1 MQNPSDFYHER
12 LIFFQD
18 KAAKLK
24 SKIRWIGTLRLVVF
38 LLGAVLFYFFFKQA
52 ILSFSIA
59 LLFFS
64 LFVYLVF
71 LYNKYQKDHKKT
83 IELINLNQLEL
94 EIAQGNFSHCDPGEE
109 FISPN
114 HPFSY
119 DLDLFGENSFFAY
132 LNRTAT
138 ESGKK
143 KLAET
148 LSSNNISEIKEKQES
163 IKELSQKPEW
173 RQDFTATAKL
183 VKTETSEKSI
193 LQWINNHE
201 PFLNQTFRLLP
212 IGFSFISLFILALIH
227 FSVLP
232 FSILTLWFF
241 TGLGIT
247 MIWVKKIQNFAGHA
261 EKAYSTI
268 SQFEQLI
275 KSIEN
280 ESFHALLL
288 LNKQKEL
295 YQEEVKA
302 SKKLLQFARLLDK
315 FDQRNNIF
323 IGLIGNAL
331 FLRDIFLV
339 LKMELWLKVNQHEVE
354 KWFETLSFF
363 DAQVSLG
370 NFAFNHPLCTFPNLV
385 SDTFCISASQ
395 IGHPMINMKKRVY
408 NEFKI
413 KPQEFFIITGANMAG
428 KSTFLRTIGLSILMA
443 NCGLPV
449 CAKEFLYK
457 PIPLISSMRT
467 NDSLSKEESY
477 FFSELKRL
485 KFIVDELEN
494 KPYFIILDEIL
505 KGTNSQDKALG
516 SRKFLS
522 RLAQSGSTGLIAT
535 HDLSICSLSGSVEN
549 ITNFYFD
556 AEIINDELHFD
567 YKIKPG
573 ICQNMNASFLLKK
586 MKIV

>member
-1 MQNPSDFYHER
+1 MENPSDFYHKR

-24 SKIRWIGTLRLVVF
+24 STIRWIGTLRLLVF
-38 LLGAVLFYFFFKQA
+38 LLGAVLFYIFFGQV
-52 ILSFSIA
+52 ILSIYIV

-64 LFVYLVF
+64 LFIYLVF

-83 IELINLNQLEL
+83 IELIHLNQLEI

-109 FISPN
+109 FLSPN

-148 LSSNNISEIKEKQES
+148 LSSNNLSGIKEKQES
-163 IKELSQKPEW
+163 IKELSQKPDW

-193 LQWINNHE
+193 LQWINNHK
-201 PFLNQTFRLLP
+201 PFLNQKFRLLP
-212 IGFSFISLFILALIH
+212 IAFSAISLAVIALIEFSF
-227 FSVLP
+227 LP

-241 TGLGIT
+241 VGLGIT

-280 ESFHALLL
+280 ESFDSVQLR
-288 LNKQKEL
+288 NKQKEL
-295 YQEEVKA
+295 CQNDVKA
-302 SKKLLQFARLLDK
+302 SKKLFQFSRLLDK
-315 FDQRNNIF
+315 FDQRNNLF
-323 IGLIGNAL
+323 IGVIGNAL
-331 FLRDIFLV
+331 FLRDISLV
-339 LKMELWLKVNQHEVE
+339 LKMELWLKENRQEVE
-354 KWFETLSFF
+354 SWFETLSFF
-363 DAQVSLG
+363 DAQASLG
-370 NFAFNHPLCTFPNLV
+370 NFAFNHPHFTFPTL
-385 SDTFCISASQ
+385 SSETFCIYATQ
-395 IGHPMINMKKRVY
+395 IGHPMIKLTKRVD

-413 KPQEFFIITGANMAG
+413 RPQEFFIITGANMAG

-457 PIPLISSMRT
+457 PIALITSMRT
-467 NDSLSKEESY
+467 ADSLSNEESY

-494 KPYFIILDEIL
+494 QPYFVILDEIL
-505 KGTNSQDKALG
+505 KGTNSHDKALG
-516 SRKFLS
+516 SQKFLS

-535 HDLSICSLSGSVEN
+535 HDLSICSLSESVEN
-549 ITNFYFD
+549 IQNFYFD
-556 AEIINDELHFD
+556 AEIMNDELYFD

>member
-1 MQNPSDFYHER
+1 MQNPSDFYHKR

-38 LLGAVLFYFFFKQA
+38 LLGAVLFYIFFEQA
-52 ILSFSIA
+52 IVSFPIA

-71 LYNKYQKDHKKT
+71 LYNKYQKDYKKT
-83 IELINLNQLEL
+83 NELIHLNQLEI
-94 EIAQGNFSHCDPGEE
+94 EIAQGNFSQCDPGEE
-109 FISPN
+109 FLSPN

-119 DLDLFGENSFFAY
+119 DVDLFGENSFFAY

-148 LSSNNISEIKEKQES
+148 LSSNNISGIKEKQAS
-163 IKELSQKPEW
+163 IRELSQKPEW

-183 VKTETSEKSI
+183 IKTETSEKSI

-201 PFLNQTFRLLP
+201 PFLNQKFRLLP
-212 IGFSFISLFILALIH
+212 ILFSAISLAVIALIQ

-232 FSILTLWFF
+232 FFILTLWFF
-241 TGLGIT
+241 VGLGIT

-280 ESFHALLL
+280 ESFDSVQLR
-288 LNKQKEL
+288 NKQKEL
-295 YQEEVKA
+295 CQNDVKA
-302 SKKLLQFARLLDK
+302 SKKLFQFSRLLDK
-315 FDQRNNIF
+315 FDQRNNLF
-323 IGLIGNAL
+323 IGVIGNAL
-331 FLRDIFLV
+331 FLRDLSLV
-339 LKMELWLKVNQHEVE
+339 LKMELWLKENRHEVE
-354 KWFETLSFF
+354 TWFETLSFF
-363 DAQVSLG
+363 DAQASLG
-370 NFAFNHPLCTFPNLV
+370 NFAFNHPQFTFPTLV
-385 SDTFCISASQ
+385 SDNFCIQASQ
-395 IGHPMINMKKRVY
+395 IGHPMIKLTKRVD
-408 NEFKI
+408 NEFTI
-413 KPQEFFIITGANMAG
+413 RPQEFFIITGANMAG
-428 KSTFLRTIGLSILMA
+428 KSTFLRTIGLAILMA

-457 PIPLISSMRT
+457 PIALMTSMRT

-485 KFIVDELEN
+485 KLIVDELEN
-494 KPYFIILDEIL
+494 QPYFVILDEIL
-505 KGTNSQDKALG
+505 KGTNSHDKALG
-516 SRKFLS
+516 SQKFLS

-535 HDLSICSLSGSVEN
+535 HDLSICSLSESVEN
-549 ITNFYFD
+549 IQNFYFD
-556 AEIINDELHFD
+556 AEIIHDELHFD

-586 MKIV
+586 MNIV

>member
-1 MQNPSDFYHER
+1 MENPSDFYHKR

-24 SKIRWIGTLRLVVF
+24 STIRWMGTLRLLVF
-38 LLGAVLFYFFFKQA
+38 LLGPVLFYFFFEQV
-52 ILSFSIA
+52 ILSISIV

-64 LFVYLVF
+64 LFIYLVF

-83 IELINLNQLEL
+83 IELIHLNQLEI

-109 FISPN
+109 FLSPN

-148 LSSNNISEIKEKQES
+148 LSSNNLSGIKEKQES
-163 IKELSQKPEW
+163 IKELSQKPDW

-193 LQWINNHE
+193 LQWINNHK
-201 PFLNQTFRLLP
+201 PFLNQKFRLLP
-212 IGFSFISLFILALIH
+212 IAFSAISLAVIALIEFSF
-227 FSVLP
+227 LP

-241 TGLGIT
+241 VGLGIT

-280 ESFHALLL
+280 ESFDSVQLR
-288 LNKQKEL
+288 NKQKEL
-295 YQEEVKA
+295 CQNDVKA
-302 SKKLLQFARLLDK
+302 SKKLFQFSRLLDK
-315 FDQRNNIF
+315 FDQRNNLF
-323 IGLIGNAL
+323 IGVIGNAL
-331 FLRDIFLV
+331 FLRDISLV
-339 LKMELWLKVNQHEVE
+339 LKMELWLKENRQEVE
-354 KWFETLSFF
+354 SWFETLSFF
-363 DAQVSLG
+363 DAQASLG
-370 NFAFNHPLCTFPNLV
+370 NFAFNHPHFTVPTLSSETF
-385 SDTFCISASQ
+385 SIHATQ
-395 IGHPMINMKKRVY
+395 IGHPMIKLTKRVD

-413 KPQEFFIITGANMAG
+413 RPQEFFIITGANMAG

-457 PIPLISSMRT
+457 PIALITSMRT
-467 NDSLSKEESY
+467 ADSLSNEESY

-494 KPYFIILDEIL
+494 QPYFVILDEIL
-505 KGTNSQDKALG
+505 KGTNSHDKALG
-516 SRKFLS
+516 SQKFLS

-535 HDLSICSLSGSVEN
+535 HDLSICSLSESVEN
-549 ITNFYFD
+549 VQNFYFD
-556 AEIINDELHFD
+556 AEIMNDELYFD

>member
-1 MQNPSDFYHER
+1 MENPSDFYHKR

-24 SKIRWIGTLRLVVF
+24 STIRWIGTLRLLVF
-38 LLGAVLFYFFFKQA
+38 LLGAVLFYIFFEQV
-52 ILSFSIA
+52 ILSISIV

-64 LFVYLVF
+64 LFIYLVF

-83 IELINLNQLEL
+83 IELIHLNQLEI

-109 FISPN
+109 FLSPN

-148 LSSNNISEIKEKQES
+148 LSSNNLSGIKEKQES
-163 IKELSQKPEW
+163 IKELSQKPDW

-193 LQWINNHE
+193 LQWINNHK
-201 PFLNQTFRLLP
+201 PFLNQKFRLLP
-212 IGFSFISLFILALIH
+212 IAFSAISLAVIALIQFSF
-227 FSVLP
+227 LP

-241 TGLGIT
+241 VGLGIT

-280 ESFHALLL
+280 ESFDSVQLR
-288 LNKQKEL
+288 NKQKEL
-295 YQEEVKA
+295 CQNDVKA
-302 SKKLLQFARLLDK
+302 SKKLFQFSRLLDK
-315 FDQRNNIF
+315 FDQRNNLF
-323 IGLIGNAL
+323 IGVIGNAL
-331 FLRDIFLV
+331 FLRDISLV
-339 LKMELWLKVNQHEVE
+339 LKMELWLKENRQEVE
-354 KWFETLSFF
+354 SWFETLSFF
-363 DAQVSLG
+363 DAQASLG
-370 NFAFNHPLCTFPNLV
+370 NFAFNHPHFTFPTL
-385 SDTFCISASQ
+385 SSETFCIHATQ
-395 IGHPMINMKKRVY
+395 IGHPMIKLTKRVD

-413 KPQEFFIITGANMAG
+413 RPQEFFIITGANMAG

-457 PIPLISSMRT
+457 PIALITSMRT
-467 NDSLSKEESY
+467 ADSLSNEESY

-494 KPYFIILDEIL
+494 QPYFVILDEIL
-505 KGTNSQDKALG
+505 KGTNSHDKALG
-516 SRKFLS
+516 SQKFLS

-535 HDLSICSLSGSVEN
+535 HDLSICSLSESVEN
-549 ITNFYFD
+549 VQNFYFD
-556 AEIINDELHFD
+556 AEIMNDELYFD